1 MSPLDLGLAALALLL
16 GAACVLLWLGY
27 GRARRASREAEA
39 ARAAALAAQRQTAD
53 LAAAAERIR
62 ILREMHDVIAHSL
75 AIMIAQADGGSF
87 VTADAEAS
95 RRAFLTIAEIGR
107 VALADTRRILG
118 VLRHGQTEEPRLAP
132 VDRAGA
138 VKDLV
143 AQARAAGLAASLIQV
158 GDPRPL
164 PSAARLAL
172 FRICQEALTNVL
184 KHAGEGARV
193 VVTENWRADEVVLTI
208 TDADG
213 QGGQGSSTD
222 LGDLGLGLI
231 GMRERAELLGGT
243 LVAGPTETGGFQV
256 RTALPFAGPGDPDAP
271 AAAEPEAMPNPV
283 PTVPAMTGV
292 EQ

>member
-1 MSPLDLGLAALALLL
+1 MTALAITLAALAAVLVAVCIVLFIENRRTR
-16 GAACVLLWLGY
+16 AALVVAQAA
-27 GRARRASREAEA
+27 RARVLHSQNLAAEA
-39 ARAAALAAQRQTAD
+39 AV
-53 LAAAAERIR
+53 AAERIR

-138 VKDLV
+138 VEDLV
-143 AQARAAGLAASLIQV
+143 AQARAAGLAASLIEV

-256 RTALPFAGPGDPDAP
+256 RTALPFAGPGDLDAP

>member
-1 MSPLDLGLAALALLL
+1 MTALAITLAALAAVLVAVCIVLFIENRRTR
-16 GAACVLLWLGY
+16 AALVVAQAA
-27 GRARRASREAEA
+27 RARVLHSQNLAAEA
-39 ARAAALAAQRQTAD
+39 AV
-53 LAAAAERIR
+53 AAERIR

-138 VKDLV
+138 VEDLV
-143 AQARAAGLAASLIQV
+143 AQARAAGLAASLIEV